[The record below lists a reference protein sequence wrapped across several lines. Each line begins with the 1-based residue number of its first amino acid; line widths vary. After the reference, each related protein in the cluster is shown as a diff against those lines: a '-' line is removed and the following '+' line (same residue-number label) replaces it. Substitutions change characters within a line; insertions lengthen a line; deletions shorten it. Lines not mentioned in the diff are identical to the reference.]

1 MKPIKINSAH
11 QRAFTLVELLVVI
24 AIIMALAFFA
34 IMGGGRLLE
43 NSRKVKAMDQFR
55 NFGVGMTLFVGDY
68 QKPPIPQSKL
78 PGGWDTIYGD
88 PGGKYTT
95 EFLVSALKGD
105 LTDEEGN
112 YTYGDE
118 TFSGKAAN
126 PRNETYVIFPYSA
139 DKKYGVGN
147 DGRLYDPWGGEV
159 MVGINGFKST
169 SGVLVP
175 FNNGGSDLR
184 MHTWGLAEYTET
196 KPKEQAYVFWSYG
209 KDKKKGKNAPNV
221 GSVVPFQNSDDV
233 ISW

>member
-1 MKPIKINSAH
+1 MKPIKFNSAH
-11 QRAFTLVELLVVI
+11 QSAFTLVELLVVI

-175 FNNGGSDLR
+175 FNNGGSDLV
-184 MHTWGLAEYTET
+184 E
-196 KPKEQAYVFWSYG
+196 
-209 KDKKKGKNAPNV
+209 
-221 GSVVPFQNSDDV
+221 
-233 ISW
+233 